1 MEPED
6 VKRWLAREEQ
16 GDERGAESAF
26 AHLLAAVPRIEP
38 LPGFSERVGAA
49 VWRSRQRQRL
59 MARAARAAAL
69 LLALS
74 GGVAAS
80 WMALVSVGPWLLTS
94 GAAMASGSLVGIV
107 AGVVAGVVAGAVA
120 GAVGGAVAGL
130 EWWAAGA
137 RVAAVMGETLAYRE
151 TAGALLAVEIVGAI
165 ALYALHQLT
174 RRTRANG
181 TS

>member
-6 VKRWLAREEQ
+6 VERWLAREER
-16 GDERGAESAF
+16 GDEQGAESAF
-26 AHLLAAVPRIEP
+26 AKLFAAVPRIEP
-38 LPGFSERVGAA
+38 LAGFSERVGGA

-94 GAAMASGSLVGIV
+94 GAAMASGSLAGVM
-107 AGVVAGVVAGAVA
+107 AGVVE
-120 GAVGGAVAGL
+120 GAVAGL

-137 RVAAVMGETLAYRE
+137 RAAVVMGETLAHPE

-174 RRTRANG
+174 RRTRAN
-181 TS
+181 TTW

>member
-16 GDERGAESAF
+16 GDEQGAESAF

-107 AGVVAGVVAGAVA
+107 AGVVAG
-120 GAVGGAVAGL
+120 AVGGAVAGL

-137 RVAAVMGETLAYRE
+137 RVAIVMGETLAYRE
-151 TAGALLAVEIVGAI
+151 TAGALLAVEVVGAI

-174 RRTRANG
+174 RRTRANT

>member
-6 VKRWLAREEQ
+6 VARWLAREER
-16 GDERGAESAF
+16 GDEQGAESAF
-26 AHLLAAVPRIEP
+26 AQLFAAVPRIEP

-49 VWRSRQRQRL
+49 GWRSRQRQRL

-94 GAAMASGSLVGIV
+94 GAAIASGSLVDIV
-107 AGVVAGVVAGAVA
+107 AGVVA
-120 GAVGGAVAGL
+120 GAVAGL

-137 RVAAVMGETLAYRE
+137 RVAVVMGETLAYRE

>member
-6 VKRWLAREEQ
+6 VDRWLTREAR
-16 GDERGAESAF
+16 GDEQGAESAF
-26 AHLLAAVPRIEP
+26 AHLLAAVPRVEP

-49 VWRSRQRQRL
+49 VWRSRLRQRA

-69 LLALS
+69 LLAAS

-80 WMALVSVGPWLLTS
+80 WLALLYAGPWLLTS
-94 GAAMASGSLVGIV
+94 GAAMATGSLM
-107 AGVVAGVVAGAVA
+107 GVVTGVVT
-120 GAVGGAVAGL
+120 GL

-137 RVAAVMGETLAYRE
+137 RVAVVIGETLAYRE
-151 TAGALLAVEIVGAI
+151 TAGALLAVEVVGGI

-174 RRTRANG
+174 RSTRTNG
-181 TS
+181 T

>member
-6 VKRWLAREEQ
+6 TKRWLAREEQ
-16 GDERGAESAF
+16 GDEQGAESAF

-107 AGVVAGVVAGAVA
+107 AGVVAGVVAGAV
-120 GAVGGAVAGL
+120 GGAVAGL

-137 RVAAVMGETLAYRE
+137 RVAIVMGETLAHGE
-151 TAGALLAVEIVGAI
+151 TAGALLAVEVVGAI

-181 TS
+181 TW